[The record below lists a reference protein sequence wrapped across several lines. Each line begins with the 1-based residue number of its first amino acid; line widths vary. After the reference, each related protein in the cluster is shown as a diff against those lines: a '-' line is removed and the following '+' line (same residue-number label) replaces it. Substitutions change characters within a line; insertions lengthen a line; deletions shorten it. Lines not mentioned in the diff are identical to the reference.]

1 VTAPATT
8 APEQTC
14 WPGWIDDIAVARLR
28 QSIREAHLNHAYLL
42 YGPSGVG
49 KAALGQVFAQVMCCT
64 SREPGDPS
72 VACGVCRGCRNVI
85 RGTHPDV
92 EVFSLESEARL
103 AEKPGRTA
111 SLGIDTIRR
120 LRASISLLPLESPKR
135 VMIIEDAETLP
146 VPAQQALLK
155 VLEEPPPSV
164 IFLLLADELE
174 SLLETVRS
182 RCEGVQLRPVSK
194 ATIESVLTGTGVGAA
209 QASEIAAL
217 SHGLPAWA
225 LSAATDAKTLQARRD
240 EREAARAWLSSSPYD
255 RLVAAYKLGGQYS
268 KRRGEIARN
277 IQSVISVLREEMY
290 RLRSPGERSSTPSEL
305 PFAANVTAQHVAR
318 ALAASLRCL
327 DDLERNVRPRLALEA
342 MVLAWPNLQ
351 SQPA

>member
-1 VTAPATT
+1 VSAPATA
-8 APEQTC
+8 APGQAF
-14 WPGWIDDIAVARLR
+14 WPRWIDDNAVGRLR
-28 QSIREAHLNHAYLL
+28 QSIREGHFNHAYLL

-49 KAALGQVFAQVMCCT
+49 KAALSQAFAQVLCCT
-64 SREPGDPS
+64 SRDSGDPS
-72 VACGVCRGCRNVI
+72 IACGVCRSCRNVI

-103 AEKPGRTA
+103 AEKPGRIA

-120 LRASISLLPLESPKR
+120 LRASVSLLPLESPRR
-135 VMIIEDAETLP
+135 VMIIEDAESLP
-146 VPAQQALLK
+146 EPAQQALLK
-155 VLEEPPPSV
+155 VLEEPPSSI
-164 IFLLLADELE
+164 IFLLLADEPE

-182 RCEGVQLRPVSK
+182 RCESVQLRPISK
-194 ATIESVLTGTGVGAA
+194 AAIENMLSETGVEASL
-209 QASEIAAL
+209 ASEIAAL
-217 SHGLPAWA
+217 SHGLPSWA
-225 LSAATDAKTLQARRD
+225 VSAVTDAKTLQTRRD
-240 EREAARAWLSSSPYD
+240 ERDSARAWLSSSPYD

-268 KRRGEIARN
+268 KRRSEIVRN

-290 RLRSPGERSSTPSEL
+290 RLTSPEQASSNYSAL
-305 PFAANVTAQHVAR
+305 PLAQNVTAHHVAR

-351 SQPA
+351 SQPT

>member
-1 VTAPATT
+1 MAAPATT
-8 APEQTC
+8 AFGQSL
-14 WPGWIDDIAVARLR
+14 WPSWIDAYAAGRLQ
-28 QSIREAHLNHAYLL
+28 QSIREGQLNHAFLL

-49 KAALGQVFAQVMCCT
+49 KAALSQAFAQVLCCT
-64 SREPGDPS
+64 DRDPGDPS
-72 VACGVCRGCRNVI
+72 VACGVCRGCRSVR

-103 AEKPGRTA
+103 AEKPGRTT

-120 LRASISLLPLESPKR
+120 LRSSVSLLPLESPR
-135 VMIIEDAETLP
+135 RIMIIEDAETLP
-146 VPAQQALLK
+146 EPAQQALLK
-155 VLEEPPPSV
+155 VLEEPPSSI
-164 IFLLLADELE
+164 IFLLLADEPE

-182 RCEGVQLRPVSK
+182 RCESVQLRPVSK
-194 ATIESVLTGTGVGAA
+194 ATIESMLNEAGVEASV
-209 QASEIAAL
+209 ASEIAAL

-225 LSAATDAKTLQARRD
+225 LSAVTDAKTLQTRRD
-240 EREAARAWLSSSPYD
+240 EREAARAWLWSSPYD

-268 KRRGEIARN
+268 KRRSEIVRN

-290 RLRSPGERSSTPSEL
+290 RLTSPEQPSSILNAL
-305 PFAANVTAQHVAR
+305 PFAQNVTAHHVAR

-351 SQPA
+351 SQPT